1 MSKSD
6 PISDLLTR
14 IRNANLIGQS
24 QVDVPASRTKVGIVE
39 TLKRSGFVRD
49 FRVIEDGRQGT
60 IRVYLKYGPDGE
72 KIINE
77 LSRVSSPGRR
87 VYLGAKEL
95 PRPLDGLGVA
105 IVSTNKGVLSD
116 SEARQQQLGG
126 EVLCEVW

>member
-14 IRNANLIGQS
+14 IRNANQIGMA
-24 QVDVPASRTKVGIVE
+24 QVDIPGSRTKVGVVE
-39 TLKRSGFVRD
+39 TLKRNGFIRD

-72 KIINE
+72 KIINAIN
-77 LSRVSSPGRR
+77 RVSSPGRR
-87 VYLGAKEL
+87 VFMGSSGL

-105 IVSTNKGVLSD
+105 IISTNKGVLSD
-116 SEARQQQLGG
+116 SEARAQHLGG

>member
-14 IRNANLIGQS
+14 IRNANSIGMA
-24 QVDVPASRTKVGIVE
+24 QVEIPGSRIKVGVVE
-39 TLKRSGFVRD
+39 TLKRSGFIRD

-77 LSRVSSPGRR
+77 INRVSSPGRR
-87 VYLGAKEL
+87 VYVGSDEL

-116 SEARQQQLGG
+116 GEARQQHLGG

>member
-1 MSKSD
+1 MSKPD

-14 IRNANLIGQS
+14 IRNANLIGMA
-24 QVDVPASRTKVGIVE
+24 QVEVPASRTKTGVVE
-39 TLKRSGFVRD
+39 TLKRSGFIRD
-49 FRVIEDGRQGT
+49 FRVIEDERQGT
-60 IRVYLKYGPDGE
+60 IRIYLKYGPDGE

-77 LSRVSSPGRR
+77 INRVSTPGRR
-87 VYLGAKEL
+87 VYVGSAEL

-116 SEARQQQLGG
+116 SEARAQHLGG

>member
-1 MSKSD
+1 MSKTD
-6 PISDLLTR
+6 PIADLLTR
-14 IRNANLIGQS
+14 IRNANTIGLP
-24 QVDVPASRTKVGIVE
+24 QVDVPNSRTKVGVVE

-77 LSRVSSPGRR
+77 INRVSTPGCR
-87 VYLGAKEL
+87 VYLGAAEL

-105 IVSTNKGVLSD
+105 IISTNKGVLSD
-116 SEARQQQLGG
+116 AEARAKKLGG

>member
-1 MSKSD
+1 MSKTD

-14 IRNANLIGQS
+14 IRNANRNGVA
-24 QVDVPASRTKVGIVE
+24 QVEVPNSRMKLGVVE
-39 TLKRSGFVRD
+39 TLKRSGFLRD
-49 FRVIEDGRQGT
+49 FRVIEDARQGT

-77 LSRVSSPGRR
+77 LNRVSSPGCR
-87 VYLGAKEL
+87 VYVGAEDL

-105 IVSTNKGVLSD
+105 IVSTNAGVLSD
-116 SEARQQQLGG
+116 AEARAKRVGG

>member
-1 MSKSD
+1 MSKTD
-6 PISDLLTR
+6 PIADLLTR
-14 IRNANLIGQS
+14 IRNANRNGVA
-24 QVDVPASRTKVGIVE
+24 QVDVPNSRTKLGVVE

-49 FRVIEDGRQGT
+49 FRVIEDARQGS

-77 LSRVSSPGRR
+77 INRVSSPGCR
-87 VYLGAKEL
+87 VYVAADAL

-105 IVSTNKGVLSD
+105 IVSTNAGVLSD
-116 SEARQQQLGG
+116 AEARAKRIGG

>member
-1 MSKSD
+1 MSKPD

-14 IRNANLIGQS
+14 IRNANRIGMA
-24 QVDVPASRTKVGIVE
+24 QVEIPSSRVKVGVVE
-39 TLKRSGFVRD
+39 TLKRSGFIRD
-49 FRVIEDGRQGT
+49 FRVIEDERQGT

-77 LSRVSSPGRR
+77 INRVSTPGRR
-87 VYLGAKEL
+87 VYLGSTEI

-105 IVSTNKGVLSD
+105 IVSTNKGILSD
-116 SEARQQQLGG
+116 GEARQQHLGG

>member
-1 MSKSD
+1 MSKTD
-6 PISDLLTR
+6 PIADLLTR
-14 IRNANLIGQS
+14 IRNANTIGLA
-24 QVDVPASRTKVGIVE
+24 QVDVPNSRTKVGVVE

-77 LSRVSSPGRR
+77 INRVSSPGRR
-87 VYLGAKEL
+87 VYVAVDEL

-116 SEARQQQLGG
+116 AEARQAKVGG

>member
-1 MSKSD
+1 MSKTD

-14 IRNANLIGQS
+14 IRNANRIGMS
-24 QVDVPASRTKVGIVE
+24 QVEIPNSRMKVGVVE
-39 TLKRSGFVRD
+39 TLKRTGFLRD

-77 LSRVSSPGRR
+77 LNRVSSPGRR
-87 VYLGAKEL
+87 VYVAAQEL

-116 SEARQQQLGG
+116 AEARHAKVGG

>member
-1 MSKSD
+1 MSKTD
-6 PISDLLTR
+6 PVADLLTR
-14 IRNANLIGQS
+14 IRNANRNGVA
-24 QVDVPASRTKVGIVE
+24 QVDVPNSRTKLGVVE

-49 FRVIEDGRQGT
+49 FRVIEDARQGS

-77 LSRVSSPGRR
+77 INRVSSPGCR
-87 VYLGAKEL
+87 VYVAADAL

-105 IVSTNKGVLSD
+105 IVSTNAGVLSD
-116 SEARQQQLGG
+116 AEARAKRIGG

>member
-1 MSKSD
+1 MSKTD

-14 IRNANLIGQS
+14 IRNANLIKLA
-24 QVDVPASRTKVGIVE
+24 QVECPSSRTKVGVVE
-39 TLKRSGFVRD
+39 TLKRSGFIRD

-60 IRVYLKYGPDGE
+60 IRIYLKYGPDGE

-77 LSRVSSPGRR
+77 INRVSTPGRR
-87 VYLGAKEL
+87 VYVGSTEL
-95 PRPLDGLGVA
+95 PRPLDGMGVA

-116 SEARQQQLGG
+116 GEARSQHLGG

>member
-1 MSKSD
+1 MSKTD
-6 PISDLLTR
+6 PIADLLTR
-14 IRNANLIGQS
+14 IRNANLIGLA
-24 QVDVPASRTKVGIVE
+24 QVDVPNSRAKAGVVE
-39 TLKRSGFVRD
+39 TLKRCGFVRD
-49 FRVIEDGRQGT
+49 FRVIEDERQGT

-77 LSRVSSPGRR
+77 INRVSKPGRR
-87 VYLGAKEL
+87 VYVGADEL

-116 SEARQQQLGG
+116 SEAREKKLGG

>member
-1 MSKSD
+1 MSKTD

-14 IRNANLIGQS
+14 IRNANRIGLS
-24 QVDVPASRTKVGIVE
+24 QVDVPASRTKVGVVE

-77 LSRVSSPGRR
+77 INRVSSPGRR
-87 VYLGAKEL
+87 VFRASSEL

-116 SEARQQQLGG
+116 GEARQQHLGG

>member
-1 MSKSD
+1 MSKTD
-6 PISDLLTR
+6 PIADLLTR
-14 IRNANLIGQS
+14 IRNANRNGVA
-24 QVDVPASRTKVGIVE
+24 QVEVPNSRTKLGVVE

-49 FRVIEDGRQGT
+49 FRVIEDERQGS

-77 LSRVSSPGRR
+77 INRVSSPGCR
-87 VYLGAKEL
+87 VYVAADAL

-105 IVSTNKGVLSD
+105 IVSTNAGVLSD
-116 SEARQQQLGG
+116 AEARAKRIGG

>member
-1 MSKSD
+1 MSKTD

-14 IRNANLIGQS
+14 IRNANRIGMA
-24 QVDVPASRTKVGIVE
+24 QVEVPGSRTKVGVVE
-39 TLKRSGFVRD
+39 TLKRSGFIRD
-49 FRVIEDGRQGT
+49 FRVIEDERQGT
-60 IRVYLKYGPDGE
+60 IRIYLKYGPDGE

-77 LSRVSSPGRR
+77 INRVSSPGRR
-87 VYLGAKEL
+87 VYVGSTEL

-116 SEARQQQLGG
+116 SEARQQHLGG

>member
-1 MSKSD
+1 MSKTD

-14 IRNANLIGQS
+14 IRNANRIGMA
-24 QVDVPASRTKVGIVE
+24 QVEVPSSRTKIGVVE
-39 TLKRSGFVRD
+39 TLKRSGFIRD
-49 FRVIEDGRQGT
+49 FRVIEDERQGT
-60 IRVYLKYGPDGE
+60 IRIYLKYGPDGE

-77 LSRVSSPGRR
+77 INRVSSPGRR
-87 VYLGAKEL
+87 VYLGSEEL

-116 SEARQQQLGG
+116 SEARQRHLGG

>member
-1 MSKSD
+1 MSKTD
-6 PISDLLTR
+6 PIADLLTR
-14 IRNANLIGQS
+14 IRNANLIGLA
-24 QVDVPASRTKVGIVE
+24 QVEIPNSRTKVGIVE
-39 TLKRSGFVRD
+39 ALKRTGFVRD
-49 FRVIEDGRQGT
+49 FRVIEDERQGT

-77 LSRVSSPGRR
+77 INRVSSPGRR
-87 VYLGAKEL
+87 VYVGSDEL

-116 SEARQQQLGG
+116 AEARAKKLGG

>member
-14 IRNANLIGQS
+14 IRNANAIGVS

-39 TLKRSGFVRD
+39 TLKRSGFIRD
-49 FRVIEDGRQGT
+49 FRVIEDGRQGS

-72 KIINE
+72 KIINRI
-77 LSRVSSPGRR
+77 SRVSTPGRR
-87 VYLGAKEL
+87 VYLAAAEL

-116 SEARQQQLGG
+116 GEARRQKLGG

>member
-1 MSKSD
+1 MSKTD
-6 PISDLLTR
+6 PIADLLTR
-14 IRNANLIGQS
+14 IRNANRNGVS
-24 QVDVPASRTKVGIVE
+24 QVDVPNSRTKLGVVE

-49 FRVIEDGRQGT
+49 FRVIEDARQGS

-77 LSRVSSPGRR
+77 INRVSSPGCR
-87 VYLGAKEL
+87 VYVAADAL

-105 IVSTNKGVLSD
+105 IVSTNAGVLSD
-116 SEARQQQLGG
+116 AEARAKRIGG

>member
-1 MSKSD
+1 MSKTD
-6 PISDLLTR
+6 PIADLLTR
-14 IRNANLIGQS
+14 IRNANRIGLA
-24 QVDVPASRTKVGIVE
+24 QVEIPNSRAKVGVVE

-77 LSRVSSPGRR
+77 IKRVSTPGRR
-87 VYLGAKEL
+87 VYVAADAL

-105 IVSTNKGVLSD
+105 IVSTNVGVLSD
-116 SEARQQQLGG
+116 GEARAKKVGG

>member
-1 MSKSD
+1 MSKTD
-6 PISDLLTR
+6 PIADLLTR
-14 IRNANLIGQS
+14 IRNANLIGLA
-24 QVDVPASRTKVGIVE
+24 QVDVPSSRTKVGIVE

-49 FRVIEDGRQGT
+49 FRVIEDERQGT

-77 LSRVSSPGRR
+77 IHRVSTPGRR
-87 VYLGAKEL
+87 VYLGSTEL

-116 SEARQQQLGG
+116 AEARAKKLGG

>member
-1 MSKSD
+1 M
-6 PISDLLTR
+6 
-14 IRNANLIGQS
+14 A
-24 QVDVPASRTKVGIVE
+24 QVDVPNSRTKLGVVE

-49 FRVIEDGRQGT
+49 FRVIEDERQGS

-77 LSRVSSPGRR
+77 INRVSSPGRR
-87 VYLGAKEL
+87 VYVAADAL

-105 IVSTNKGVLSD
+105 IVSTNQGVLSD
-116 SEARQQQLGG
+116 AEARAKRIGG